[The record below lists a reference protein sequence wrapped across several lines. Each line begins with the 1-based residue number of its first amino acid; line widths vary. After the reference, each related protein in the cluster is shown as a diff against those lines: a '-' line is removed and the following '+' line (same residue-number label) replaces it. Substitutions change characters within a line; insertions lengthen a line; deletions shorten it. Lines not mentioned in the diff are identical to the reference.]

1 MLCSDNIRCVFRRF
15 VTKGRAHNLPLTNVF
30 SVSPAICHHHL
41 PESDPMSTA
50 TLIRS
55 SLLLLTIGVAA
66 ACAPDPT
73 ANAPAATVGSAAP
86 TEGTAAEGTA
96 AEGSAAEGTAA
107 EGTAAAP
114 AAEALTLVFG
124 PDTST
129 VGFVGSKVTG
139 SHEGSFQQFT
149 GTLTLATPVENS
161 VIDVQIVTD
170 SLVSDNERLTGHLK
184 GPDFFDTATYPS
196 ASFVSTG
203 ITALADNPPYTHTLT
218 GNLSL
223 HGQTREISFP
233 ATITASAE
241 QVTAT
246 SEFSINRMDFGIVYA
261 GQADD
266 LIREGVLIKLNIVA
280 RPGTPAPAPTAEPV
294 VPAEAPA
301 AGSAAPAVAPK

>member
-1 MLCSDNIRCVFRRF
+1 
-15 VTKGRAHNLPLTNVF
+15 
-30 SVSPAICHHHL
+30 
-41 PESDPMSTA
+41 MSTA

-73 ANAPAATVGSAAP
+73 ATAPAATVGSAAP
-86 TEGTAAEGTA
+86 TEGTAAEGTT

-107 EGTAAAP
+107 AP
-114 AAEALTLVFG
+114 AVEAIAMVFG

-139 SHEGSFQQFT
+139 SHEGTFQQFT

-161 VIDVQIVTD
+161 VIDVQIVSD
-170 SLVSDNERLTGHLK
+170 SLLADDERLTAHLK
-184 GPDFFDTATYPS
+184 SADFFDTATYPN

-223 HGQTREISFP
+223 HGQTREVSFP
-233 ATITASAE
+233 ATITAAPD

-280 RPGTPAPAPTAEPV
+280 RPGTPAPVPTAEPV

-301 AGSAAPAVAPK
+301 AGSAAPAVAPY

>member
-1 MLCSDNIRCVFRRF
+1 
-15 VTKGRAHNLPLTNVF
+15 
-30 SVSPAICHHHL
+30 
-41 PESDPMSTA
+41 MSTA

-73 ANAPAATVGSAAP
+73 ATAPAATVGSAAP
-86 TEGTAAEGTA
+86 AEGTAAEGTA

-107 EGTAAAP
+107 EGSAAAP
-114 AAEALTLVFG
+114 AAEAITMVFG

-161 VIDVQIVTD
+161 TIDVQIVTD
-170 SLVSDNERLTGHLK
+170 SLVADNERLTGHLK
-184 GPDFFDTATYPS
+184 SPDFFDTATYPN

-233 ATITASAE
+233 ATITVTPE

-246 SEFSINRMDFGIVYA
+246 SEFSINRMDFGIVFA

-280 RPGTPAPAPTAEPV
+280 RPGTPAPAPTAVPAVPAEASAA
-294 VPAEAPA
+294 PAEAPA
-301 AGSAAPAVAPK
+301 AGSAAPAVAPH

>member
-1 MLCSDNIRCVFRRF
+1 
-15 VTKGRAHNLPLTNVF
+15 
-30 SVSPAICHHHL
+30 
-41 PESDPMSTA
+41 MSTS

-73 ANAPAATVGSAAP
+73 ANAPVATVGSAAP
-86 TEGTAAEGTA
+86 TGATPAEASAAVEATAAEGTA
-96 AEGSAAEGTAA
+96 AIDDGTVEAV
-107 EGTAAAP
+107 AP
-114 AAEALTLVFG
+114 AAETINMVFG

-149 GTLTLATPVENS
+149 GTLVLGTPVETSSIN
-161 VIDVQIVTD
+161 VQIVTD
-170 SLVSDNERLTGHLK
+170 SLVADNERLTGHLK
-184 GPDFFDTATYPS
+184 SPDFFDTATYPT
-196 ASFVSTG
+196 ASFVSTSV
-203 ITALADNPPYTHTLT
+203 AVLADTPPYTHTLT

-233 ATITASAE
+233 ATITVTPE

-280 RPGTPAPAPTAEPV
+280 RPGTAPAPTAVPV
-294 VPAEAPA
+294 VPADAPAAGSAAPAEAPA
-301 AGSAAPAVAPK
+301 AGSAAPAVAPH

>member
-1 MLCSDNIRCVFRRF
+1 
-15 VTKGRAHNLPLTNVF
+15 
-30 SVSPAICHHHL
+30 
-41 PESDPMSTA
+41 MSTA

-73 ANAPAATVGSAAP
+73 ATAPAATVGSAAP

-107 EGTAAAP
+107 EGTAAEGTAAAP
-114 AAEALTLVFG
+114 AAEAITMVFG
-124 PDTST
+124 PETST

-161 VIDVQIVTD
+161 TIDVQIVTD

-184 GPDFFDTATYPS
+184 SPDFFDTATYPN

-233 ATITASAE
+233 ATITVTPE

-280 RPGTPAPAPTAEPV
+280 RPGTPAPTPTAVPAVPAEASAA
-294 VPAEAPA
+294 PAEAPA
-301 AGSAAPAVAPK
+301 AGSAAPAVAPH

>member
-1 MLCSDNIRCVFRRF
+1 
-15 VTKGRAHNLPLTNVF
+15 
-30 SVSPAICHHHL
+30 
-41 PESDPMSTA
+41 MSTT
-50 TLIRS
+50 TLIRT
-55 SLLLLTIGVAA
+55 SLLLLAMGVAA

-73 ANAPAATVGSAAP
+73 ANAPAATVGSGAPAEGTAA
-86 TEGTAAEGTA
+86 EGTAAEGTA

-107 EGTAAAP
+107 AAEGTAAAAEGT
-114 AAEALTLVFG
+114 AAAAGLAMVFG

-161 VIDVQIVTD
+161 TINVQIVTD
-170 SLVSDNERLTGHLK
+170 SLISDNERLTGHLK
-184 GPDFFDTATYPS
+184 GPDFFDTATYPN
-196 ASFVSTG
+196 ASFVSTS
-203 ITALADNPPYTHTLT
+203 IAALADNPPYTHTLT
-218 GNLSL
+218 GTLSL
-223 HGQTREISFP
+223 HGQSREISFP
-233 ATITASAE
+233 ATISATPE

-280 RPGTPAPAPTAEPV
+280 RPGTPAAVPTAVVPA
-294 VPAEAPA
+294 VPAEAPT
-301 AGSAAPAVAPK
+301 AGSAAPAVAPH